1 MTLNFHLVDSPHCM
15 KDVRTGGQ
23 KENEK
28 EVPLGWEIA
37 PGDAYDLRVCREHR
51 WQMSSTSCASY
62 GLVFENGDCFYT
74 AGTGT
79 TGQRKCQ
86 NYLTRRGEHWEQPK
100 VFVPD
105 NGSDALLRMR
115 A

>member
-1 MTLNFHLVDSPHCM
+1 MTLNFHLVDSPDSM
-15 KDVRTGGQ
+15 KPRTGGQ

-51 WQMSSTSCASY
+51 WQCRE
-62 GLVFENGDCFYT
+62 GLVFENGDCFCT
-74 AGTGT
+74 AAHHWQYFPGK
-79 TGQRKCQ
+79 RYCQ
-86 NYLTRRGEHWEQPK
+86 NRLTRRGEHWEQPK
-100 VFVPD
+100 VFVQD
-105 NGSDALLRMR
+105 GSDALLRMR

>member
-1 MTLNFHLVDSPHCM
+1 MTLNFHLVDSSHSM
-15 KDVRTGGQ
+15 KPRTGGQ

-51 WQMSSTSCASY
+51 WQVPQ
-62 GLVFENGDCFYT
+62 LVFENGDCFYT
-74 AGTGT
+74 AHHMYAGG
-79 TGQRKCQ
+79 RHCQ
-86 NYLTRRGEHWEQPK
+86 KNCLTRRGEHWEQPK

>member
-1 MTLNFHLVDSPHCM
+1 MTLHFHLVDSQDSM
-15 KDVRTGGQ
+15 KARTGGQ

-28 EVPLGWEIA
+28 EVPRGWEIA

-51 WQMSSTSCASY
+51 WQCPQ
-62 GLVFENGDCFYT
+62 GLVFENGDCFFT
-74 AGTGT
+74 AGFYYFPGKRC
-79 TGQRKCQ
+79 GQ

-100 VFVPD
+100 VFVPTE
-105 NGSDALLRMR
+105 GSDALLRMR